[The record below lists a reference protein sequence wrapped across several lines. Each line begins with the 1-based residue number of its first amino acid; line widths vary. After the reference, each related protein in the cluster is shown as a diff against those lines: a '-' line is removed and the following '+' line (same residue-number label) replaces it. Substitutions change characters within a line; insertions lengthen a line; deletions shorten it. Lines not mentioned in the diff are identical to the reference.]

1 MTGRR
6 LSLDW
11 LEPRWLL
18 SGDSGAASSATYPAN
33 ADSLAQSPSSLAIDF
48 NQNQASGTWVPG
60 DVQLTQSPS
69 SLTINFDQDAH
80 DSGYWVDGLVQ
91 LESVGQN
98 GSSPVPLGPATFDQ
112 STGSIATIPVLA
124 TLGTGNY
131 QVVLAGSEFHNSQ
144 FSYFLDPAIG
154 DSNTNLLWDS
164 SEPLTLADFTVVQ
177 PGAKLSDAT

>member
-18 SGDSGAASSATYPAN
+18 SGDSGAAPSATYPAN

-69 SLTINFDQDAH
+69 SLTINFDQPTY
-80 DSGYWVDGLVQ
+80 DSGYWVEGLVQ

-98 GSSPVPLGPATFDQ
+98 GSSPVPLGLTTFDQ
-112 STGSIATIPVLA
+112 LTGSIATIPVLA

-131 QVVLAGSEFHNSQ
+131 QVVLAGSEFHDSQ
-144 FSYFLDPAIG
+144 FSY
-154 DSNTNLLWDS
+154 S
-164 SEPLTLADFTVVQ
+164 STPRSGIRTPT
-177 PGAKLSDAT
+177 